1 MDRYSISGNGLS
13 IPTTVPGNLAALA
26 ASQPLPPLL
35 DNHRKS
41 LEAMAERDL
50 RATLQLL
57 AERAQFLTDSSGV
70 MIALI
75 ENGRMICRASVG
87 EALRVGTALQIDQG
101 LTGQSL
107 RLKELLRCND
117 TEQDSRVNRDSCTAL
132 GIRSVLV
139 APLLRNGSA
148 LGIFELFADRRHAF
162 EEQDESSLEWLSQC
176 VVTALDQADAA
187 CLALNGELITKAAV
201 ESFEKKKTAEA
212 GIAEP
217 TSEVDATNKPAGL
230 LAPAPTAA
238 ISSEPKLKTASAKQC
253 ATCGFPVSPGRTL
266 CIDCEAAQM
275 EKESAVPSFATPSF
289 LASAQPRQQTWFD
302 RHMYTIGT
310 IAVAALTGLAL
321 YLKFH

>member
-1 MDRYSISGNGLS
+1 MDRYPISGNGLS
-13 IPTTVPGNLAALA
+13 VPATVSGNLAALA

-35 DNHRKS
+35 ENHRKS

-117 TEQDSRVNRDSCTAL
+117 TEQDSRVNRDSCTSL

-139 APLLRNGSA
+139 VPLLRNGSA

-187 CLALNGELITKAAV
+187 RLALNGELITKSAV
-201 ESFEKKKTAEA
+201 KSLEREKTEEA
-212 GIAEP
+212 GITEP
-217 TSEVDATNKPAGL
+217 TSQVDATNKPARPL
-230 LAPAPTAA
+230 DPAPIAA
-238 ISSEPKLKTASAKQC
+238 ISPEPKLPTANAKQC

-275 EKESAVPSFATPSF
+275 EKEPAVPSFAASSF